1 MIKNNVKTLI
11 YFGLWYFVLLASVF
25 FTNFRGFVTGFIPDD
40 FSHILFYGI
49 ATLIFSLIFA
59 LLFLRPQGNMV
70 DNFSSIGAL
79 VALDIGVILA
89 VAVGAL
95 FMRYSYVDLILAIGF
110 CFVQLAMILGILNF
124 KSS

>member
-1 MIKNNVKTLI
+1 MIKNNLKTLI
-11 YFGLWYFVLLASVF
+11 YFGLWYFLLLTSVF
-25 FTNFRGFVTGFIPDD
+25 FTNFRGLVMGLIPAGM
-40 FSHILFYGI
+40 SHILFYGI